1 MTDYNDLIT
10 RLRSM
15 DGHGDIQFNELINR
29 RTGPEAADAIA
40 ELVSHVSMLESARI
54 AYAYMRAK
62 HALGK
67 TGGEAE

>member
-15 DGHGDIQFNELINR
+15 DGQGDIQFNELINR

-40 ELVSHVSMLESARI
+40 ELVARV
-54 AYAYMRAK
+54 A
-62 HALGK
+62 
-67 TGGEAE
+67 EAEDTNKALRVKLEGEQ

>member
-15 DGHGDIQFNELINR
+15 GGQGDIQFNELINR

-40 ELVSHVSMLESARI
+40 FGFLMIFR
-54 AYAYMRAK
+54 
-62 HALGK
+62 G
-67 TGGEAE
+67 